1 MHTVSV
7 YERIPNFQKS
17 LDAPSAG
24 QYFQLVTQ
32 LVNDGVEWVDDVIE
46 NPDINRE
53 LKEDLERIV
62 ELRNRYQR
70 SQ

>member
-7 YERIPNFQKS
+7 YERIPNFQKR

-24 QYFQLVTQ
+24 QYIQLVTQ
-32 LVNDGVEWVDDVIE
+32 LVNDGVEWVDDVIA

-53 LKEDLERIV
+53 LKEDLEGIV
-62 ELRNRYQR
+62 ELRNQYQR
-70 SQ
+70 PQ